1 MAFPPGEWVP
11 VATDASAR
19 RYYSGIYKGKKTL
32 LADFRADLDGRA
44 RFVHVAGLFARH
56 GLYVPE
62 ILDCPE
68 GESHLLQEWVEGWPL
83 AKVKWSRRFESPL
96 LDTAL
101 KIGRIE
107 SWGEGPEMLEL
118 DEARMAFELSFFR
131 LHFMEGFL
139 NIPVPADLAP
149 ALSALVRQI
158 GTFPLKLAHRDF
170 HSENVIATEDRR
182 LVLVDFQD
190 ALMAPR
196 CYDAASLAV
205 DAYRTQ
211 DRRIA
216 ERFVAGWM
224 DRCEGTAEEFRMTA
238 LQRALKALGTFGY
251 QVTRQKKARY
261 LKFIRPTAV
270 HALTLL
276 DAAPLSLECLR
287 PVLTQATQI

>member
-1 MAFPPGEWVP
+1 MAIPPGEWVP

-19 RYYSGIYKGKKTL
+19 RYFQGTYKGKKSL

-44 RFVHVAGLFARH
+44 RFVHVASLFCRH

-62 ILDCPE
+62 IIECPE
-68 GESHLLQEWVEGWPL
+68 GESYLIQEWIEGWPL
-83 AKVKWSRRFESPL
+83 AKVKWSRRLEDPL
-96 LDTAL
+96 LDTAS
-101 KIGRIE
+101 KIGDIE
-107 SWGEGPEMLEL
+107 SWGEGPEILEL

-131 LHFMEGFL
+131 LHFMEDFL
-139 NIPVPADLAP
+139 NTPVPAELP
-149 ALSALVRQI
+149 QALSALVEQI

-170 HSENVIATEDRR
+170 HSENVIATGDKR

-205 DAYRTQ
+205 DAYRLQ

-216 ERFVAGWM
+216 ERFMTGWLE
-224 DRCEGTAEEFRMTA
+224 RSEATAEEFRMTA

-251 QVTRQKKARY
+251 QVTRQKKVRF
-261 LKFIRPTAV
+261 LKFIRPTATQ
-270 HALTLL
+270 ALSLL
-276 DAAPLSLECLR
+276 DAAPVSLGCLR
-287 PVLTQATQI
+287 PVLMQATQI